1 MKRRKKLQKRRK
13 LRRSDLSI
21 LMNNGGMNIMKKEKC
36 GVCLTLAAVLLGMT
50 TCALAVPVSI
60 GAIPDAGSVT
70 ANIDQNRA

>member
-1 MKRRKKLQKRRK
+1 
-13 LRRSDLSI
+13 
-21 LMNNGGMNIMKKEKC
+21 MNNGGMNIMKKEKC

-50 TCALAVPVSI
+50 TSALAVPVSI